1 MNFPHAPPGKDYV
14 VDAGFTNMRGF
25 LALYRNV
32 RYWLSDFRGGGHPRD
47 RKEQFNY
54 VHSSLRNVIERSF
67 GVLKARFPILK
78 RMPPYPFPVQRSIV
92 VAAMTVHN
100 FIIKEAIADALF
112 QQYENENISLEASND
127 DDNGIS
133 DTDTVVDIV
142 EQMEMSEVRDAIADA
157 LFQS

>member
-1 MNFPHAPPGKDYV
+1 
-14 VDAGFTNMRGF
+14 
-25 LALYRNV
+25 
-32 RYWLSDFRGGGHPRD
+32 
-47 RKEQFNY
+47 
-54 VHSSLRNVIERSF
+54 
-67 GVLKARFPILK
+67 
-78 RMPPYPFPVQRSIV
+78 MPPYPFPVQRSIV

-100 FIIKEAIADALF
+100 FIRKEAIADALF

-133 DTDTVVDIV
+133 DIDTAIDIA